1 MVACPPQ
8 PSAAAST
15 CARPPSPPYDRRR
28 PVEDALNRAGF
39 LVLDIGLGMPGRRSE
54 LSGLLGRHR
63 CAASQSRLQVWPAKT
78 TLPHAPHAL
87 VYPIPFTRSCKLHLY
102 PIPNRVIGHPAV
114 RARVERRSTPTRLT
128 IPSMHPTPTCLTIPS
143 MRSCKLHLVRPSYR
157 PQLIHSVDGVFSVII
172 HCRRPTHHKAPAAA
186 FRELS
191 CRDSPSFAHAS
202 RFQTGSRRPHR
213 GGDLGTSYS
222 TRHNRL

>member
-1 MVACPPQ
+1 MSCVPVLTICANSLHAGRLAGRTRCSMSASSMWDKPLCFPMHLNNISIPPPGAARQ
-8 PSAAAST
+8 DNLPLAAAIAAAVAAATTLCDGLSKS
-15 CARPPSPPYDRRR
+15 CA
-28 PVEDALNRAGF
+28 ALNGGSGGVGVGA
-39 LVLDIGLGMPGRRSE
+39 RR
-54 LSGLLGRHR
+54 GGD
-63 CAASQSRLQVWPAKT
+63 
-78 TLPHAPHAL
+78 
-87 VYPIPFTRSCKLHLY
+87 
-102 PIPNRVIGHPAV
+102 RVIGHPAV

-143 MRSCKLHLVRPSYR
+143 MRSCKLHLVRPFYR

-191 CRDSPSFAHAS
+191 CRDSPFFAHAS
-202 RFQTGSRRPHR
+202 RFRTGSRRPHR